1 MSNSSK
7 ARNHFSEIGVRNRLR
22 RITRKL
28 FPPPPPLLPPPSPP
42 APSRFF
48 FETAFYHPEKNIPK
62 RKVGREEPSAAL
74 LLRSL
79 DSPQLR
85 SAVNQPFHRPA
96 PPPLPKGLA
105 MNLKV
110 NNFFE
115 RSERL
120 IHRANKRRKS
130 AVNTKERG
138 DKEETDWRHNATT
151 RGGDNG
157 GDFGE
162 IRGTKKKRARE
173 REESF
178 RIDSLSVRVPRSIS
192 LLSKRLPL
200 RLHYSSPRSCYQGLW
215 PTGLCTLAVCF
226 ATPPR
231 FVRVHVSVWVCVR
244 VWDAR
249 LCGWGGRWRGRGG
262 ACLRVHYADCWS
274 RPLRRT

>member
-28 FPPPPPLLPPPSPP
+28 FPPPPLLPPPSLP

-48 FETAFYHPEKNIPK
+48 FKTAFYHPEKNIPK
-62 RKVGREEPSAAL
+62 REVEREEPSAAL

-130 AVNTKERG
+130 AVNTKER
-138 DKEETDWRHNATT
+138 ER
-151 RGGDNG
+151 
-157 GDFGE
+157 
-162 IRGTKKKRARE
+162 RE
-173 REESF
+173 R
-178 RIDSLSVRVPRSIS
+178 RN
-192 LLSKRLPL
+192 
-200 RLHYSSPRSCYQGLW
+200 GLK
-215 PTGLCTLAVCF
+215 A
-226 ATPPR
+226 AQR
-231 FVRVHVSVWVCVR
+231 D
-244 VWDAR
+244 DAR
-249 LCGWGGRWRGRGG
+249 WG
-262 ACLRVHYADCWS
+262 
-274 RPLRRT
+274 

>member
-138 DKEETDWRHNATT
+138 DKEETD
-151 RGGDNG
+151 
-157 GDFGE
+157 
-162 IRGTKKKRARE
+162 
-173 REESF
+173 
-178 RIDSLSVRVPRSIS
+178 
-192 LLSKRLPL
+192 
-200 RLHYSSPRSCYQGLW
+200 
-215 PTGLCTLAVCF
+215 
-226 ATPPR
+226 
-231 FVRVHVSVWVCVR
+231 
-244 VWDAR
+244 
-249 LCGWGGRWRGRGG
+249 
-262 ACLRVHYADCWS
+262 
-274 RPLRRT
+274 

>member
-62 RKVGREEPSAAL
+62 REEVGREEPSAAL

-130 AVNTKERG
+130 AVNTKER
-138 DKEETDWRHNATT
+138 ER
-151 RGGDNG
+151 
-157 GDFGE
+157 
-162 IRGTKKKRARE
+162 RE
-173 REESF
+173 R
-178 RIDSLSVRVPRSIS
+178 RN
-192 LLSKRLPL
+192 
-200 RLHYSSPRSCYQGLW
+200 GLK
-215 PTGLCTLAVCF
+215 A
-226 ATPPR
+226 AQR
-231 FVRVHVSVWVCVR
+231 D
-244 VWDAR
+244 DAR
-249 LCGWGGRWRGRGG
+249 WG
-262 ACLRVHYADCWS
+262 
-274 RPLRRT
+274 

>member
-28 FPPPPPLLPPPSPP
+28 FPPPPLLPPPSLP

-48 FETAFYHPEKNIPK
+48 FKTAFYHPEKNIPK
-62 RKVGREEPSAAL
+62 REVEREEPSAAL

-138 DKEETDWRHNATT
+138 DKEETD
-151 RGGDNG
+151 
-157 GDFGE
+157 
-162 IRGTKKKRARE
+162 
-173 REESF
+173 
-178 RIDSLSVRVPRSIS
+178 
-192 LLSKRLPL
+192 
-200 RLHYSSPRSCYQGLW
+200 
-215 PTGLCTLAVCF
+215 
-226 ATPPR
+226 
-231 FVRVHVSVWVCVR
+231 
-244 VWDAR
+244 
-249 LCGWGGRWRGRGG
+249 
-262 ACLRVHYADCWS
+262 
-274 RPLRRT
+274 